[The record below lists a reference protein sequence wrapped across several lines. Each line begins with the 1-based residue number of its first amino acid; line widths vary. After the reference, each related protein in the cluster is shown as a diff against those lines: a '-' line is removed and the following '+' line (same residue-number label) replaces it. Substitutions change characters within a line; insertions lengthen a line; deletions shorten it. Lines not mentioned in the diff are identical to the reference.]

1 MDSERVLVWK
11 WPDRPSSA
19 IMLAAVSGRS
29 AAGTPGPRVSHMFPA
44 AVVASARCICT
55 CVECLR
61 SSFSSIFRPY
71 PVYDKTAV
79 D

>member
-29 AAGTPGPRVSHMFPA
+29 AAGTPRTTGIPYVSCRGSRFS
-44 AVVASARCICT
+44 AVHLHRRGMPSV
-55 CVECLR
+55 
-61 SSFSSIFRPY
+61 
-71 PVYDKTAV
+71 
-79 D
+79 